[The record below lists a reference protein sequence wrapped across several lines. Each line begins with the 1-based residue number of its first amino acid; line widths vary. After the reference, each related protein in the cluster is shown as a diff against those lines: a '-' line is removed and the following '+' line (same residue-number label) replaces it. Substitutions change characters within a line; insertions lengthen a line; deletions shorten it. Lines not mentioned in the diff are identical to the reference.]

1 MMDYFSSVYEFLH
14 RCEQMG
20 MRLPRGW
27 DLMPENTV
35 LQACCAFLGVNHGC
49 DI

>member
-1 MMDYFSSVYEFLH
+1 MEYFSPVYELLY

-27 DLMPENTV
+27 DLMPADAV
-35 LQACCAFLGVNHGC
+35 LEACRDFFEVKNG
-49 DI
+49 